1 MRDYEPR
8 ERALEPKEPV
18 VFCTCDECGQDI
30 YEGEEYWVIDG
41 CTVCDDCLRA
51 FAEDYFWQNKRIAEI
66 DKNLT
71 K

>member
-8 ERALEPKEPV
+8 EQALEPKEPV

-41 CTVCDDCLRA
+41 CTVCDDCLRD
-51 FAEDYFWQNKRIAEI
+51 FAEKYFETCRETAKKERE
-66 DKNLT
+66 D
-71 K
+71 